1 MFLDVNVLNKDGFAP
16 IHLAVKYKKR
26 DALELLLLNG
36 AKIDLFDSTGKTAL
50 HIAARKANKELL
62 QV

>member
-1 MFLDVNVLNKDGFAP
+1 MDLLNKDGFAA
-16 IHLAVKYKKR
+16 IHLAVKYRKKEI
-26 DALELLLLNG
+26 LELLLTNG
-36 AKIDLFDSTGKTAL
+36 AKIDLFDSNGKTAL